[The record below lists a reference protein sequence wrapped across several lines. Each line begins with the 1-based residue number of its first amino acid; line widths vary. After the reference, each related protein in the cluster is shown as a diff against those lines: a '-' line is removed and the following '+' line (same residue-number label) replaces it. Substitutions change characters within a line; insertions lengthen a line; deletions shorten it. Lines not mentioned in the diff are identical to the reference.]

1 MAAHSPETTRERE
14 APRATTTPHD
24 GRAPATTTT
33 RDRSGGALAAM
44 IVGIVS
50 IPAALIAIL
59 GVALGI
65 VAIVLGVNARRA
77 GAINSGQ
84 AMAGIVCGSIGLLL
98 GLANMIAGAATM
110 AS

>member
-14 APRATTTPHD
+14 APAATTTPHD
-24 GRAPATTTT
+24 GRAPSTTTIAG
-33 RDRSGGALAAM
+33 RSGGALASM

-50 IPAALIAIL
+50 IPAALVAIL

-65 VAIVLGVNARRA
+65 VAIVLGVSARRG
-77 GAINSGQ
+77 GASNSGQ

-98 GLANMIAGAATM
+98 GLANMIVSAAII